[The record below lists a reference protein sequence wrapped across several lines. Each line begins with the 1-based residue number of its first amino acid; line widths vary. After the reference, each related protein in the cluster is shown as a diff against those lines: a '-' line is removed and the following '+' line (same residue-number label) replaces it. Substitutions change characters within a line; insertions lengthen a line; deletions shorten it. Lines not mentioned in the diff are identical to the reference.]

1 MKYIKLGH
9 GVSRVFFLRN
19 HSNARNNDIKKNFCD
34 KLFFILRQAFM
45 WLSHFVSSVCRKK
58 TCAIFCEE
66 QKSVANFYFVC
77 ERKYS

>member
-19 HSNARNNDIKKNFCD
+19 HPNARNFATSFFLFCDRLLCGCRTLSQEFVAKKN
-34 KLFFILRQAFM
+34 
-45 WLSHFVSSVCRKK
+45 
-58 TCAIFCEE
+58 CAIFCEE